1 MKDGLAVGHVPY
13 NLAPR
18 ISQLLK
24 RDINKAFAEV
34 KSKPINRGAGF
45 GLEISCVYYLYGP
58 KIYIDKV
65 KEIVDALSSDGL
77 L

>member
-1 MKDGLAVGHVPY
+1 MKDCLVVGHVHY
-13 NLAPR
+13 NPAPR
-18 ISQLLK
+18 ISQFLK

-58 KIYIDKV
+58 KIYIDKM

>member
-1 MKDGLAVGHVPY
+1 MKDDLVVGHVPY
-13 NLAPR
+13 NLAPI
-18 ISQLLK
+18 ISQFLK
-24 RDINKAFAEV
+24 RDINNAFAEV

-58 KIYIDKV
+58 KIYIDKM